1 MKKNT
6 VLINI
11 VTSLMLQIITI
22 ISGFVI
28 PRLIISEFGSDVNGL
43 ISSITQFLS
52 YISLLEGGLSG
63 VVMASLYK
71 PLADND
77 IKKVSGVIN
86 ATTRFFRQIAII
98 YIVYTFVLAL
108 VYPLMVPTGYSNGY
122 IFGLVVVLAG
132 NLFIQ
137 YFFSLTYKLLLNA
150 DRKVYFVSLTQI
162 IIVALNLILTVVSIR
177 LFGDVLWVKL
187 ISLVAFVLQPIL
199 YTSYVKKHY
208 DIDKFQ
214 KPDNEALSQR
224 WDGFGQNIAYFIHVN
239 TPIVIL
245 TFFCDLKTVSVYSVY
260 LMIAN
265 ALKVVSLSISS
276 AIVPSI
282 GNILAKNNKE
292 DTNKAFD
299 LYEFGMGFVVTLMF
313 SCAMVLS
320 VPFIRVY
327 TLGITDANYI
337 EPLFCM
343 ILMAAEM
350 VYCLRDPYVSVIY
363 AAGHFRQTA
372 KYAYTEATINI
383 IISLLMVKKFGIVGV
398 ATGMLVSMV
407 YRMITQVVYL
417 KKDILFRNI
426 KSFVKKILVFG
437 FGTVAIVYISVN
449 YIISDSQSYIMWLFD
464 AVKTGIFALIIMI
477 LISFVFFKKDVV
489 CMVGSKLKKR

>member
-11 VTSLMLQIITI
+11 ATSLFLQIVTI

-28 PRLIISEFGSDVNGL
+28 PRLIISEFGSNVNGL
-43 ISSITQFLS
+43 LSSITQFLS

-77 IKKVSGVIN
+77 FKKVSGVVN
-86 ATTRFFRQIAII
+86 AALRFFRQIAII
-98 YIVYTFVLAL
+98 YIVYVFVLAF
-108 VYPLMVPTGYSNGY
+108 VYPLIVPTGYSKGY

-150 DRKVYFVSLTQI
+150 DRKVYYVSLTQI
-162 IIVALNLILTVVSIR
+162 LIVVTNLILTVVAIK

-187 ISLVAFVLQPIL
+187 FSLVAYVLQPIL

-208 DIDKFQ
+208 KLDKAE
-214 KPDNEALSQR
+214 KPDNKALSQR

-265 ALKVVSLSISS
+265 ALKVLSLSISS
-276 AIVPSI
+276 AIAPSI
-282 GNILAKNNKE
+282 GNVLAKNNNDE
-292 DTNKAFD
+292 ANNAFD

-313 SCAMVLS
+313 SAAMALS
-320 VPFIRVY
+320 VPFVRVY

-337 EPLFCM
+337 EPVFCM
-343 ILMAAEM
+343 LLMLAEM

-363 AAGHFRQTA
+363 AAGHFKQTA
-372 KYAYTEATINI
+372 KYAYAEAAINI
-383 IISLLMVKKFGIVGV
+383 ILSLALVGKFGITGV
-398 ATGMLVSMV
+398 ATGMLVSMI
-407 YRMITQVVYL
+407 YRMVTQVWYL
-417 KKDILFRNI
+417 KNNILLRSLKNYI
-426 KSFVKKILVFG
+426 KNMLVFG
-437 FGTVAIVYISVN
+437 CATFVIVYVSSNCFVLQSNN
-449 YIISDSQSYIMWLFD
+449 YISWFFD
-464 AVKTGIFALIIMI
+464 AVKTGIFALFIMI
-477 LISFVFFKKDVV
+477 LTSFVFYKKYFVS
-489 CMVGSKLKKR
+489 MIGSKLKKR